1 MSEFDLPLSIVLGV
15 GLAAATGFRVF
26 LPMLVVSGA
35 AYAGHLPLDIGP
47 PSASRP
53 ALEAELRRQLRSAA
67 YDEEA
72 LIELAIDQRID
83 VERRSDADPKA
94 VLCIAFA
101 SEVAQKRLRG
111 DS

>member
-1 MSEFDLPLSIVLGV
+1 MRLF
-15 GLAAATGFRVF
+15 
-26 LPMLVVSGA
+26 SGA
-35 AYAGHLPLDIGP
+35 IKKALLAGIDGIDTGP